1 MRKAKREKRRTLK
14 LSYVSCAVSKEWL
27 RKRCGRGRGEV
38 VGGMERD
45 RRERNE
51 RRGENRSLI
60 R

>member
-1 MRKAKREKRRTLK
+1 ME
-14 LSYVSCAVSKEWL
+14 
-27 RKRCGRGRGEV
+27 RCGRGRREV
-38 VGGMERD
+38 VGGMEED

>member
-1 MRKAKREKRRTLK
+1 MRKARREKRRKLK
-14 LSYVSCAVSKEWL
+14 LSYVSCGVSKEWL
-27 RKRCGRGRGEV
+27 RERCGRGRREV